1 MGLPKLNTREKIHNK
16 FGTKTSW
23 SAGIAFTFLI
33 ALSGYLLALLPGFNH
48 VGQLACAIIIAVV
61 YRQFF
66 GYPKAIRSGIA
77 FSSKHLLRAA
87 IILYGLKLNIAIVLQ
102 DGFWLLLR
110 DAGVIIFAILTTIG
124 LAKLFKADKKI
135 SLLLGVGTGVC
146 GAAAIAAVAPIV
158 KSKDED
164 TAISVGIIALV
175 GTVFSII
182 YIILRPFLPLD
193 ALQYGVWSGTSLHEV
208 AHVAL
213 ATAPAG
219 NDAIAIGMLAKL
231 GRVFLLI
238 PLCFILIGIMKYKN
252 RNTAGSKI
260 EFPWF
265 LIGFILF
272 SILGS
277 YVFGHSISVPDS
289 VMDGLFSLTTW
300 LLTAAMVGLGLN
312 VNIKE
317 LRTKA
322 FRPLVAMTLTSIALS
337 IIVFLI
343 V

>member
-1 MGLPKLNTREKIHNK
+1 MELERYNPQHTLPKIAI
-16 FGTKTSW
+16 W
-23 SAGIAFTFLI
+23 SAGVAFTFLI
-33 ALSGYLLALLPGFNH
+33 AFFGYLLAMVPGFNH
-48 VGQLACAIIIAVV
+48 VGQMACAILFAVV
-61 YRQFF
+61 YRQIF
-66 GYPKAIRSGIA
+66 GYPETIKTGIA
-77 FSSKHLLRAA
+77 FSSKRLLRAA
-87 IILYGLKLNIAIVLQ
+87 IILYGLKLNIAVVLE
-102 DGFWLLLR
+102 DGIWLLLR

-146 GAAAIAAVAPIV
+146 GAAAIAAVAPII

-164 TAISVGIIALV
+164 TAISVGIIALM
-175 GTVFSII
+175 GTLFSII

-193 ALQYGVWSGTSLHEV
+193 ALQYGMWSGTSLHEV

-219 NDAIAIGMLAKL
+219 DDAIAIGMLAKL

-238 PLCFILIGIMKYKN
+238 PLCFILIGMMKYKN
-252 RNTAGSKI
+252 REASGTKM

-265 LIGFILF
+265 LVGFILL

-277 YVFGHSISVPDS
+277 YVLGHSIPVPEN
-289 VMDGLFSLTTW
+289 VMEALFNLTTW

-312 VNIKE
+312 VSLKE
-317 LRTKA
+317 LLTKA
-322 FRPLVAMTLTSIALS
+322 LRPLIAMLFTSVALS
-337 IIVFLI
+337 IIVFFI